1 MRATTRT
8 EHVREL
14 REALALTP
22 SNTAIRSHLAKV
34 EAMTDEEWPAHR
46 DRLDALAAKAGP
58 TVARMVRETMAKA
71 RRRR

>member
-22 SNTAIRSHLAKV
+22 SNTAIKNHLAKV
-34 EAMTDEEWPAHR
+34 EAMADEEWPAHKA
-46 DRLDALAAKAGP
+46 RLDSMAAKAGP
-58 TVARMVRETMAKA
+58 SVARMVREAQEA